1 MANSLALAQLQTSIS
16 KLLLHLPPEAYLH
29 INGQPILAHKCPLLW
44 QHSPCIEHKKFI
56 RNISMP
62 VAKFYCID
70 IKDFYLNSQMPR
82 SKYMHLRMDIVPN
95 KIKSHYK
102 LDTLAHNGVIY
113 I

>member
-1 MANSLALAQLQTSIS
+1 
-16 KLLLHLPPEAYLH
+16 
-29 INGQPILAHKCPLLW
+29 
-44 QHSPCIEHKKFI
+44 
-56 RNISMP
+56 MP